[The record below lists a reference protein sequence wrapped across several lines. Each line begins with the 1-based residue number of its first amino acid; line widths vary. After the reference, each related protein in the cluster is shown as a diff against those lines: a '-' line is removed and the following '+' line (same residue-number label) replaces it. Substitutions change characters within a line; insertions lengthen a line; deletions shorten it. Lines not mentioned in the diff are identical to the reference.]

1 MHQVTALSAD
11 LTETLRTAHVA
22 LFQDLRDLCECPPR
36 DTAGHLRT
44 RLIRTRHDLV
54 DHFHSEERGGYFAS
68 IRNREPRLNH
78 TLDQLAG
85 EHCTL
90 LRSLDDIL
98 ADLER
103 PHAVMDQVV
112 AKVQGWS
119 RKVREHEIREDDVL
133 QDAFAQDLGGADD

>member
-1 MHQVTALSAD
+1 MNPVTAHTVD
-11 LTETLRTAHVA
+11 LIETLRSAHVA
-22 LFQDLRDLCECPPR
+22 LFQELSDLSESPSR

-44 RLIRTRHDLV
+44 QLIRMRHDLV
-54 DHFHSEERGGYFAS
+54 DHFHSEERDGYFAA
-68 IRNREPRLNH
+68 IRSREPRLDH

-112 AKVQGWS
+112 AKVQGWC

-133 QDAFAQDLGGADD
+133 QDAFTQDLGAQD